1 MSLFERGASDCI
13 QSKLVAYNRHP
24 PSQCAL
30 SFHVPDP
37 NTQST
42 SKTGNQFHAEFFT
55 PAILIY
61 VCVCVLSFG
70 KLARAL
76 WVVSSARENGR
87 SSIRLPPIM
96 GIFVDFLFG
105 NGRATRNN
113 HAGSREMSAKHWLNR
128 ISSTFLVVVQRKVAR
143 RSGFICANM
152 LHKGVSLEVIC
163 TNSELVNNVSDLIF

>member
-1 MSLFERGASDCI
+1 MVRLTVSNQSWSHTIDIHPRGAHFLSMFLI
-13 QSKLVAYNRHP
+13 LTR
-24 PSQCAL
+24 SQRRRPEIN
-30 SFHVPDP
+30 S
-37 NTQST
+37 TQS
-42 SKTGNQFHAEFFT
+42 SLHPRFW
-55 PAILIY
+55 Y
-61 VCVCVLSFG
+61 MCVCVLSFG